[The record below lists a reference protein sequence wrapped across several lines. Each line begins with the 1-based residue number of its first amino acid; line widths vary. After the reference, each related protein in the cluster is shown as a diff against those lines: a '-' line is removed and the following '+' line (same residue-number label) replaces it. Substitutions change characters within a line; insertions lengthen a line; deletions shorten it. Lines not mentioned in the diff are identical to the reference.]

1 MARVGYARVSTTDQ
15 TTAPQ
20 TDALTA
26 AGCER
31 IFTEKASGKLTKRV
45 ELDKALD
52 YLRPGDA
59 LVITKL
65 DRLGRSL
72 PHLLQVSALLRERE
86 IDLIVLTQGI
96 DTTTPVGRL
105 YFAVIGAIAEFERE
119 LIVERTQDGLAAARA
134 RGRSGGRPKAM
145 SPEQIAL
152 AREMHADGKRSITEI
167 ATTLKVS
174 RSTLH
179 RELAR
184 TETPEANRADS

>member
-1 MARVGYARVSTTDQ
+1 MARVGYARVSTPEQ
-15 TTAPQ
+15 SLAAQ
-20 TDALTA
+20 TDVLDA

-31 IFTEKASGKLTKRV
+31 IFTDKASGKLAKRP

-52 YLRPGDA
+52 YLRSGDT

-72 PHLLQVSALLRERE
+72 QHLLDLSALLGKRE

-96 DTTTPVGRL
+96 DTTTPVGRM
-105 YFAVIGAIAEFERE
+105 YFAILGAIAEFERE
-119 LIVERTQDGLAAARA
+119 LIVERTKDGLAAARA
-134 RGRSGGRPKAM
+134 RGRHGGRPKAM
-145 SPEQIAL
+145 SPEQIKL
-152 AREMHADGKRSITEI
+152 AREMHAAGTRSITEI
-167 ATTLKVS
+167 AKTLRVS

-184 TETPEANRADS
+184 IETPEA